1 MDDKAEAPSA
11 PSLWIARFAG
21 QVPSGPVLDVAA
33 GSGRHS
39 VLFLDLG
46 HPVLAI
52 DRDVARLRPLADRAG
67 FEARANDLEVG
78 GDPLPGGTFA
88 AVVVTNYLHR
98 SLLPSLIAAVAP
110 QGWLLYETF
119 AVGNEQYGR
128 PSNPDFLLRPD
139 ELIDAVRGRLE
150 IVAYEHMTDTE
161 PRLAVRQRIA
171 ARRT

>member
-1 MDDKAEAPSA
+1 MPEDRAEK

-21 QVPSGPVLDVAA
+21 LVPPGPVLDVAA

-39 VLFLDLG
+39 VLFLELG

-52 DRDVARLRPLADRAG
+52 DRDIARLRPLAGRPD

-98 SLLPSLIAAVAP
+98 PLLPSLIAAVAP

-119 AVGNEQYGR
+119 ALGNEQYGR
-128 PSNPDFLLRPD
+128 PTNPDFLLRRD

-150 IVAYEHMTDTE
+150 IVAYEQMTDAE
-161 PRLAVRQRIA
+161 PRLAVCQRIA
-171 ARRT
+171 ARRP